1 MTVHLQKDLDKL
13 RKHILTLGSVVEGA
27 TNKSIESLTGLRLDL
42 VEQVLGTEN
51 RINELEV
58 GIEEECLKVLALHQP
73 VAGDL
78 RFIIAV
84 LKVNNDLERM
94 GDLAQNIAQRVK
106 FLATKDPLPVNL
118 DFRKMADLVREML
131 RMSLDALVRQDAEK
145 AHSILL
151 MDDSV
156 DDLNAEMFTILQ
168 DLMKSEPNMV
178 ESAVSTLSASRHLE
192 RIADLATNIAE
203 YVIFMREGLVIRHQ
217 FHTED
222 G

>member
-1 MTVHLQKDLDKL
+1 MTMHLERDLDRL
-13 RKHILTLGSVVEGA
+13 RKHILVLGSVVEEA
-27 TNKSIESLTGLRLDL
+27 TNKAIESLYALNLEL
-42 VEQVLGTEN
+42 AEEVMSTEI

-58 GIEEECLKVLALHQP
+58 DIEEECLKILALHQP

-78 RFIIAV
+78 RFIVAV

-94 GDLAQNIAQRVK
+94 GDLAQNIAERVQ
-106 FLATKDPLPVNL
+106 FLATREPLPVNL
-118 DFRKMADLVREML
+118 DFRKMAELVRDML
-131 RMSLDALVRQDAEK
+131 RMSLDSLVRQDAQM
-145 AHSILL
+145 AHQILT

-156 DDLNAEMFTILQ
+156 DDLNAEMFAVLQ
-168 DLMKSEPNMV
+168 SLMKTEPAMV

-203 YVIFMREGLVIRHQ
+203 YVIFMQEGVVIRHQ

-222 G
+222 